1 VESGQFHRD
10 SSFVILL
17 RLKLML
23 VNETS
28 YASCSIGKL
37 IALLVFHFQAGSF
50 LDLVFVPEDGGDVF
64 PRNVD

>member
-1 VESGQFHRD
+1 M
-10 SSFVILL
+10 

-28 YASCSIGKL
+28 YTSCSIGKL
-37 IALLVFHFQAGSF
+37 IALLVFHFQAGFF
-50 LDLVFVPEDGGDVF
+50 LVLFFAPQDGGDFF